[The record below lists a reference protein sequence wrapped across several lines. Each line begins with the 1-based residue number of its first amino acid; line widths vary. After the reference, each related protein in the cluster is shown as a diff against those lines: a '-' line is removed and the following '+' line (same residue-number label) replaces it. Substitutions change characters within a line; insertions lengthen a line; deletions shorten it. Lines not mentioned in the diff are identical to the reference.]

1 MTISMA
7 RRDSEGALTLTNPTS
22 SSSPITALDPL
33 DAEFGFSR
41 LDFRTS
47 QLAGSVEFYQ
57 RHVFLCYKNP
67 QVWPSKIEASEFD
80 QVPRL
85 LSVAIMARKA
95 DMNKE
100 THLTICEGHDGTETS
115 NGDVLIFPDMIRYRR
130 LTPFD
135 VNLFVEEVL
144 VKNGEWLPGTLQRL
158 KGSYVFVCCH
168 GSQDR
173 RCGVCGPALIG
184 RFKEEIELHGVQST
198 VSVSPCSHLGGH
210 KNAGNKSLG
219 TGKCQLIDLLLPP
232 NAFKYGYVSP
242 KDVPVL
248 LAQHILKGE
257 IVDWLWRGEMGF
269 SKEEQKKSQEI
280 RIKLNGETDVGK
292 NAEKLSQTHKSEK
305 DTAACRSRLK
315 VKGCCQ
321 GNGNSYCCQNLVFP
335 EKIENLDAN
344 VGGTKV
350 ISDKNSIKELNF
362 GIKSLL

>member
-1 MTISMA
+1 MA
-7 RRDSEGALTLTNPTS
+7 RRDREEALTFTNPSS
-22 SSSPITALDPL
+22 SSSPITVSDPL

-41 LDFRTS
+41 PDFRTS

-85 LSVAIMARKA
+85 LFAAVMARKA

-100 THLTICEGHDGTETS
+100 TRLTICEGHDGTETS

-130 LTPFD
+130 LTHFNVD
-135 VNLFVEEVL
+135 SFVEEVL
-144 VKNGEWLPGTLQRL
+144 VKNGEWLPRTPERL

-168 GSQDR
+168 GT
-173 RCGVCGPALIG
+173 I
-184 RFKEEIELHGVQST
+184 
-198 VSVSPCSHLGGH
+198 SVSPCSHLGGH
-210 KNAGNKSLG
+210 KYAGNIIIFGSKING
-219 TGKCQLIDLLLPP
+219 EVTEHW
-232 NAFKYGYVSP
+232 YGYVSP
-242 KDVPVL
+242 EDVPVL
-248 LAQHILKGE
+248 LEQHILKGE

-269 SKEEQKKSQEI
+269 SEEEQKKSQEI

-292 NAEKLSQTHKSEK
+292 NAEELSQTHKSEK
-305 DTAACRSRLK
+305 DTAASRSQLE

-321 GNGNSYCCQNLVFP
+321 GNGNLYCCQNPVFP
-335 EKIENLDAN
+335 EKLENLDAN
-344 VGGTKV
+344 VGATKV
-350 ISDKNSIKELNF
+350 IFDKNNSKELNS

>member
-1 MTISMA
+1 MA
-7 RRDSEGALTLTNPTS
+7 RRDREEALTFTNPSS
-22 SSSPITALDPL
+22 SSSPITVSDPL
-33 DAEFGFSR
+33 DAEFGFTR
-41 LDFRTS
+41 PDFRTS

-85 LSVAIMARKA
+85 LFAAVMARKA

-100 THLTICEGHDGTETS
+100 TRLTICEGHDGIETS

-130 LTPFD
+130 LTHFNVD
-135 VNLFVEEVL
+135 SFVEEVL
-144 VKNGEWLPGTLQRL
+144 VKNGEWLPRTPERL

-168 GSQDR
+168 GSRDR
-173 RCGVCGPALIG
+173 RCGVCGPALIS

-210 KNAGNKSLG
+210 KYAGNVIIFGSKING
-219 TGKCQLIDLLLPP
+219 EVTGHW
-232 NAFKYGYVSP
+232 YGYVSP
-242 KDVPVL
+242 EDVPVL
-248 LAQHILKGE
+248 LEQHILKGQ

-269 SKEEQKKSQEI
+269 SEEEQKKSQQI

-292 NAEKLSQTHKSEK
+292 NFEELSQTPKSEK
-305 DTAACRSRLK
+305 DTAASRFQLE

-321 GNGNSYCCQNLVFP
+321 GNGNSYCCQNPVFP
-335 EKIENLDAN
+335 EKLENLDAN
-344 VGGTKV
+344 VGATKV
-350 ISDKNSIKELNF
+350 ISDKNSSKELNS